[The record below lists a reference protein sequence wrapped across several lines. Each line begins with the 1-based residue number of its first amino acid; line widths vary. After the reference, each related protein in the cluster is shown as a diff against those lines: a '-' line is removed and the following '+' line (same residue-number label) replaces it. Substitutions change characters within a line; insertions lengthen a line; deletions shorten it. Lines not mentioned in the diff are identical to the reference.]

1 VSLAG
6 VKRELREIPLG
17 LIDEPALPSRST
29 MNEQKM
35 DALVASMRADGFTSA
50 MQLVRVGDRFE
61 VISGHRRWHA
71 ARRAGIVA
79 VNAIVYP
86 EKTPDLVAL
95 QFGENEYSEDLSPTD
110 EAIWFAEQL
119 EREPELGT
127 DGLAA
132 RIRVPRDRVE
142 RRLALLGGD
151 EEVFRAVEEEWIGVG
166 VAEQLNKVTQQEF
179 RRNFLNDAKRNGATV
194 AIAAGWVA
202 EWKRT
207 LEPATRGVFGA
218 SAPAVASPPRIDP
231 YFTCKACAST
241 EHPEHMRPL
250 QVHEYCYQAMVEPAL
265 KFWRH
270 KSDYVELPRTDAEA
284 LALIDA
290 LIDRFPSIGKD
301 HASAG

>member
-1 VSLAG
+1 MSLAG

-35 DALVASMRADGFTSA
+35 DELVASMRADGFTSA

-86 EKTPDLVAL
+86 EKTPGLVAL

-132 RIRVPRDRVE
+132 RIHVPRDRVE
-142 RRLALLGGD
+142 KRLALLGGD
-151 EEVFRAVEEEWIGVG
+151 EEVFRAVEEGRIGVG

-179 RRNFLNDAKRNGATV
+179 RRNFLNDAIRNGATV

-207 LEPATRGVFGA
+207 LEPATRGVFGSAAAPVA
-218 SAPAVASPPRIDP
+218 SAPTIDP
-231 YFTCKACAST
+231 YFTCKACGST
-241 EHPEHMRPL
+241 EHPEHMRPV
-250 QVHEYCYQAMVEPAL
+250 QIHDYCYQAIVEPAL
-265 KFWRH
+265 KFWPRRT
-270 KSDYVELPRTDAEA
+270 DYIEFPRTETDALAFIEA
-284 LALIDA
+284 LLE
-290 LIDRFPSIGKD
+290 RFPSIGNN